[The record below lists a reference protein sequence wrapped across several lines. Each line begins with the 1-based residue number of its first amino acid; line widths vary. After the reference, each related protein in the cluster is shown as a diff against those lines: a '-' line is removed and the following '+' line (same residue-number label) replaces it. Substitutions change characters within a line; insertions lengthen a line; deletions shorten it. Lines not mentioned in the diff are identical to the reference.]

1 MSAKNGKRSF
11 VIAGSDIGFTGGL
24 YKNRT
29 PIAAGRKAGKTLLRM
44 VENKDN
50 NPEWHK
56 YHAHKDA
63 KSVKFI
69 LRESTMGSAKKT
81 YFYEASVVHFK
92 EPKIIERDGKQ
103 IAVSKKVIVKTCN
116 DHLADAVHTY
126 KSSMH

>member
-1 MSAKNGKRSF
+1 MSAKTGKRSF
-11 VIAGSDIGFTGGL
+11 VIAGSDIGYTGGN

-29 PIAAGRKAGKTLLRM
+29 PIAAGRKAGKALLRM
-44 VENKDN
+44 IENKDN
-50 NPEWHK
+50 KAEWQK

-69 LRESTMGSAKKT
+69 LREATQGSAKKT
-81 YFYEASVVHFK
+81 YFYEASVVHLK
-92 EPKIIERDGKQ
+92 EPVTIERDGKQ
-103 IAVSKKVIVKTCN
+103 IIVSKKVIVKTCN